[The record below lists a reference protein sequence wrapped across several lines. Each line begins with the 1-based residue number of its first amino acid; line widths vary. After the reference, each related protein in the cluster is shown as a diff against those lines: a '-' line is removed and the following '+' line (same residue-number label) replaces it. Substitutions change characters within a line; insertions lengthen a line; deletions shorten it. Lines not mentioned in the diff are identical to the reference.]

1 MTTMIDPTRT
11 DPIDP
16 LPPETFSSWE
26 SALEQSLLKPAQ
38 IAVLQTMIDEG
49 RAKTLDEAA
58 SILDLQEIIIHPAE
72 HMWGS

>member
-1 MTTMIDPTRT
+1 
-11 DPIDP
+11 
-16 LPPETFSSWE
+16 
-26 SALEQSLLKPAQ
+26 
-38 IAVLQTMIDEG
+38 MIDEG